1 MISKQQSEFANSR
14 EFYFPETSHLQMR
27 SFVKMKPSRKFLNLH
42 YVNESYLMI
51 TYCVDSDEMLVS
63 AEQSAV
69 AQLVEH

>member
-1 MISKQQSEFANSR
+1 MNSKQSDFVNSW
-14 EFYFPETSHLQMR
+14 EFYFPETSHPQMR
-27 SFVKMKPSRKFLNLH
+27 CFVKMKPSWKFLILH